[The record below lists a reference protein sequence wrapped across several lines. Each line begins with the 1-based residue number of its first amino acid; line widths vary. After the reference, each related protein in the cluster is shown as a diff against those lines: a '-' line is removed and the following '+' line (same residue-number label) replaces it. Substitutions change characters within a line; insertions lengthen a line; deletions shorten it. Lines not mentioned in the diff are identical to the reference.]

1 MSEEEE
7 PKKDLSISFQSAVE
21 LLLAL
26 LGAFML
32 LLRFPDQEIKDE
44 EIKNDLIDP
53 ENVI

>member
-32 LLRFPDQEIKDE
+32 LLRFPSQDE

>member
-32 LLRFPDQEIKDE
+32 LLRFPDQEIKE

>member
-1 MSEEEE
+1 MSEEE

-44 EIKNDLIDP
+44 EKNDVIDP